1 MTVYRNTFA
10 SRLAGLLLFGG
21 LILQPAFAADP
32 PALPEWDQLTAA
44 QRDQLVAPIRQRWNA
59 QPAERAQLLERAA
72 RWQQMTP
79 DQRRHAHRGMNRW
92 EHMSPEQR
100 AEARALY
107 GSMRSLEPAERAAFK
122 AKWRA
127 MTPEQK
133 IAWLKAHPAP
143 AKPRGER

>member
-1 MTVYRNTFA
+1 MIVYRKTFA
-10 SRLAGLLLFGG
+10 PPLAGLLLLGG
-21 LILQPAFAADP
+21 LWLQPALAADP
-32 PALPEWDQLTAA
+32 STLPEWDQLTAA
-44 QRDQLVAPIRQRWNA
+44 QREQLVAPIRQRWNA
-59 QPAERAQLLERAA
+59 QPAERAQLLERAV

-127 MTPEQK
+127 MSPEQK
-133 IAWLKAHPAP
+133 SAWLKAHPAP
-143 AKPRGER
+143 PKSRGER